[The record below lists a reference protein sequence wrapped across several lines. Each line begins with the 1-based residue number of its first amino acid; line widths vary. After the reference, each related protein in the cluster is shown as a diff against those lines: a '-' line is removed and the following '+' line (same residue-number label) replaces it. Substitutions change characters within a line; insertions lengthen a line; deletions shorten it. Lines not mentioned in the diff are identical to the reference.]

1 MFSRLQ
7 LAVMGVMTLMV
18 LGMIGMTVVT
28 GKVMLDG
35 LGRNPTI
42 FAITNIRRA
51 WRQGDVLELSRRVV
65 IGTRTAIEG
74 GVRWQVASFYLAR
87 TDQLLNNGE
96 MDAAVDACLAASY
109 ALDAYDDGNDV
120 HDNCV
125 DLYWEQ
131 RGW

>member
-1 MFSRLQ
+1 MLTRLQ
-7 LAVMGVMTLMV
+7 FAVVSMMVLLV

-28 GKVMLDG
+28 GKVLMDG

-51 WRQGDVLELSRRVV
+51 WRQGDMLELGRRVV

-87 TDQLLNNGE
+87 TDQLLNSGQADE
-96 MDAAVDACLAASY
+96 AVDACLAASY
-109 ALDAYDDGNDV
+109 ALDAFDDGNDV

>member
-1 MFSRLQ
+1 MLNRLQ
-7 LAVMGVMTLMV
+7 LAVISVMSLMV
-18 LGMIGMTVVT
+18 LGMIGMMIVT
-28 GKVMLDG
+28 GKVLMDG

-51 WRQGDVLELSRRVV
+51 WRQGDVMEIGHRVF

-74 GVRWQVASFYLAR
+74 GVRWQVASYYLTR
-87 TDQLLNNGE
+87 TDQLLNDGQTNE
-96 MDAAVDACLAASY
+96 AVDACLAASY
-109 ALDAYDDGNDV
+109 ALDAFDDGNDV
-120 HDNCV
+120 YEDCV